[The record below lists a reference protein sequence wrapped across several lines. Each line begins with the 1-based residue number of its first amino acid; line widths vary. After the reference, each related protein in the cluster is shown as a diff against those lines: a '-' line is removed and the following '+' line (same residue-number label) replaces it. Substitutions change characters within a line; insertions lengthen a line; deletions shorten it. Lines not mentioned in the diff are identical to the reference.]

1 MVEYGVNRKIELRAE
16 MRAER
21 ARLAREVGPIGE
33 AIARH
38 ALAHVPFPTGAA
50 VAGYAPMGDEA
61 DPLPLLKALVERG
74 FLTGL
79 PVTPAARVPLV
90 FRRWAPGGALVPA
103 RFGLSEPPAT
113 AAAFEPT
120 ILLVPLLAF
129 DRAGHRL
136 GYGAGYYDR
145 TLEKLRASRTI
156 LAVGIAYS
164 GQEVDEVGAG
174 PHDQKLAWI
183 VTERAAR
190 RFL

>member
-1 MVEYGVNRKIELRAE
+1 VNRKIELRAQ

-38 ALAHVPFPTGAA
+38 ALAHVPFPTGAG

-74 FLTGL
+74 HQTGL
-79 PVTPAARVPLV
+79 PVTPGGRVPLV
-90 FRRWAPGGALVPA
+90 FRRWAPGEALVPA
-103 RFGLSEPPAT
+103 RFSLEEPPAT
-113 AAAFEPT
+113 AATFEPT

-129 DRAGHRL
+129 DHDGHRL

-145 TLEKLRASRTI
+145 TLEKLRASRAV
-156 LAVGIAYS
+156 LAIGIAFA
-164 GQEVDEVGAG
+164 GQEVDEAPAE
-174 PHDQKLAWI
+174 PHDQKLDWVI
-183 VTERAAR
+183 TERGAR
-190 RFL
+190 RFG